1 MPKALIIVLLIVA
14 SFLIVGII
22 AGKKIYK
29 YMENASEHAKLK
41 EGVEL
46 TKQLNM
52 IAHRGLSAV
61 APENSI
67 SAFKLAAQAG
77 FKYIE
82 TDVHRTKDGYW
93 VVMHDPTVDRMT
105 DGTGAIADLTLE
117 EIKKLKI
124 TRGSGIEKYDNE
136 GVPTFKEYVDVV
148 TSGGSY
154 PVIEVKAKGEF
165 DFKDLVYTLKEYN
178 ITDKAVVIDYDI
190 DQLRTIRKLCPEL
203 QMQILGHVA
212 KNKFIKA
219 AEELGNCG
227 LDIMHN
233 LQTDNRTM
241 KKIREKGLPINFWTV
256 DNEKTLEKIYKM
268 GASYATTNTL
278 APVVSQKDDFAPIAS
293 ADEVFE

>member
-1 MPKALIIVLLIVA
+1 MPKALIIVLLILA
-14 SFLIVGII
+14 SLIIVGII
-22 AGKKIYK
+22 AGKKIYE

-46 TKQLNM
+46 TKEVNM

-61 APENSI
+61 APENTI
-67 SAFKLAAQAG
+67 SAFKLAAKAG
-77 FKYIE
+77 FKYVE
-82 TDVHRTKDGYW
+82 TDIHRTKDGYW

-117 EIKKLKI
+117 EIRKLKI

-154 PVIEVKAKGEF
+154 PVIEVKAKGAF

-190 DQLRTIRKLCPEL
+190 DQLKTIRKLCPEL

-212 KNKFIKA
+212 KNKFIKQ

-233 LQTDNRTM
+233 FQTDNSIM
-241 KKIREKGLPINFWTV
+241 KKIRKKGLPINFWTV
-256 DNEKTLEKIYKM
+256 DSEKALQKAYDL
-268 GASYATTNTL
+268 GASFATTNTL
-278 APVVSQKDDFAPIAS
+278 APVVSQKDEFEPLERA
-293 ADEVFE
+293 EV